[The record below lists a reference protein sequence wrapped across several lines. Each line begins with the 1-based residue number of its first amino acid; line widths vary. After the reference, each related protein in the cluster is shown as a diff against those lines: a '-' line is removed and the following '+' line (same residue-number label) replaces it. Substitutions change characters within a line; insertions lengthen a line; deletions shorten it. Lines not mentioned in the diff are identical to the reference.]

1 MILSGMLT
9 LVRDDWH
16 RLFSAICPVLTDN
29 LGRRIDDKEL
39 PVRIGLYAGEVMFG
53 RNIVRS
59 RRRLR
64 DTDDRTRSAG
74 ADRRS

>member
-1 MILSGMLT
+1 MIFSGMLT
-9 LVRDDWH
+9 LVRDDWQ

-29 LGRRIDDKEL
+29 LGRRIDDKEV
-39 PVRIGLYAGEVMFG
+39 PVRIGLYAGKVMFG

-64 DTDDRTRSAG
+64 DADDCTRSAG
-74 ADRRS
+74 ADC